1 MTSKPRI
8 ADDYEAIRQGVEALK
23 PVPLSQK
30 TTPDVIWW
38 CRPSD
43 GACWFRPISA
53 LGRRKFVL
61 FHPNDFGNY
70 GLGSNPPSKL
80 AVLFRD
86 IVVTEVPLPDACL
99 ADRGPEHYWKR
110 DIYDGLCSSP
120 KSGP

>member
-23 PVPLSQK
+23 PVVPLSQK

-38 CRPSD
+38 QRY
-43 GACWFRPISA
+43 GVCWYRPISA
-53 LGRRKFVL
+53 RGRLKFSL
-61 FHPNDFGNY
+61 FVTNDFGNY
-70 GLGSNPPSKL
+70 AFGAYPPSKL
-80 AVLFRD
+80 EEGFKDV
-86 IVVTEVPLPDACL
+86 VVTEVALPDNCL

-110 DIYDGLCSSP
+110 DIYDGLCLSP